1 MRADFPRP
9 GEDVAQRQKGESAER
24 SEAEGV
30 RSPQASSPSQALTR
44 QLSQRESHW
53 RNHTLYASAGNFT
66 AMPRPLPL
74 GEVDLRSKDGEGED
88 TNRSAAL
95 SQKAARQMQF
105 SVATPLVKMQCR
117 SVRRRSGIALLKI
130 IFPLFMRRATRSAL
144 KSFAPG
150 RCTVRKAPRFP
161 PPCPAQPAARRSAYC
176 AVRRRCRRRSCWH
189 CRSAPAWG

>member
-30 RSPQASSPSQALTR
+30 HSPQASSPSQALTR

-88 TNRSAAL
+88 TNRRAAL
-95 SQKAARQMQF
+95 SQKAALQLPF
-105 SVATPLVKMQCR
+105 SSTTPLVKKMNGKIRRFSR
-117 SVRRRSGIALLKI
+117 SSNIKI
-130 IFPLFMRRATRSAL
+130 IIPLSMRRAQR
-144 KSFAPG
+144 
-150 RCTVRKAPRFP
+150 RRP
-161 PPCPAQPAARRSAYC
+161 PPVAETG
-176 AVRRRCRRRSCWH
+176 RSCWGSGQQDA
-189 CRSAPAWG
+189 RAAQGTMRMLGAATR